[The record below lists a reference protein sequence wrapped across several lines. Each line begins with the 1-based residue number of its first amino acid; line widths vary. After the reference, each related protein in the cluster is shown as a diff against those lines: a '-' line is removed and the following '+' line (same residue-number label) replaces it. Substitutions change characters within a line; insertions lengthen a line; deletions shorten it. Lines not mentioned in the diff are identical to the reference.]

1 MQITITIQIQ
11 ADDGTHQQHVLTTL
25 ARESASIDT
34 LGLTLAES
42 KQLLQQTQQGVGQ
55 RFE

>member
-11 ADDGTHQQHVLTTL
+11 NDDDTQHQHVLTTL
-25 ARESASIDT
+25 AREAASIDT

-42 KQLLQQTQQGVGQ
+42 KQLLQQT
-55 RFE
+55 